1 MTDKDYTI
9 LSLLR
14 VHKFDENAKAAVRE
28 KYPFSHA
35 AGMTPDSIITD
46 PAQIQQFIEGKEE
59 EQQETKEEE

>member
-1 MTDKDYTI
+1 LTDHEYTI

-35 AGMTPDSIITD
+35 AGMTEDSIIVD
-46 PAQIQQFIEGKEE
+46 PEQVIKFIEGKDEE
-59 EQQETKEEE
+59 